1 MKKMNIFTGTLF
13 VLSSISVAQA
23 EIHSNQS
30 GPLTTMSVG
39 ASDPVAYGPH
49 QSAGGEPGVGISN
62 VYGGKKIGFASLTPT
77 NMSGGADS
85 HGVYTVQS
93 NPQHSNLGV
102 FHFSQVTDANVYFGT
117 WARTDSVTDTTHQSY
132 YVGKEVTSTLPTD
145 SATYTVT
152 GISQYS
158 GNNLLSGTFDVDFSQ
173 KTIGGSLANNLRTV
187 ELERGNI
194 YTANNQVTFSADA
207 KEDTTSGIVEGAFF
221 GENAGVLAGIVVF
234 HSDHTK
240 DIGFGGSKNS
250 AAEVATVTD
259 SVTDSTA
266 STTDSADAS

>member
-1 MKKMNIFTGTLF
+1 MKKINIFTGTLF
-13 VLSSISVAQA
+13 VLSSISMAQA

-39 ASDPVAYGPH
+39 ASDPVTHGPH

-62 VYGGKKIGFASLTPT
+62 LYGGKKIGFASLTPN

-93 NPQHSNLGV
+93 NHHHNNLGV

-117 WARTDSVTDTTHQSY
+117 WAKTASVTDITHQSY

-158 GNNLLSGTFDVDFSQ
+158 GDNLLSGTFDVNFSQ

-221 GENAGVLAGIVVF
+221 GENAETLAGIVVF
-234 HSDHTK
+234 HTDHTK

-250 AAEVATVTD
+250 AEVDTATD
-259 SVTDSTA
+259 SVTDST
-266 STTDSADAS
+266 TDSAEAS